1 MLPSFFLVPDYR
13 LPPALARVAKAKILI
28 HLVLW
33 ATLLALAMSTRAQS
47 AQPVKPDQSS
57 LLDRTPQKTWAYL
70 SGDTLSGHTDQEV
83 ELQGNAQMLRS
94 DTQINADR
102 LRYDQRTDRMQA
114 EGNVRIKRNDRI
126 YTGSYLDMDVERFEG
141 FFTHITY
148 QLGGESGH
156 GDAVRADFTDKN
168 HMTAHQGTYTTCRRK
183 PGPEWMPEWVLT
195 TTQLHIDNEEE
206 IGRAQG
212 AYLHFQG
219 VPVLPVPPFSFP
231 ISEKRRSGFLPPLFG
246 LDSTN
251 GFELATPYYFNLA
264 PNYDLTVTPNFMSNR
279 GVNIENQLRYVEPN
293 YSGDLKLAY
302 MPGDQLRGKDR
313 VALALTHSSQ
323 LASPIGN
330 LSVAANISR
339 AGDDNYWADFST
351 STLLQTGAPLG
362 GTNRQLPADLTASWG
377 RGDLSSMLKI
387 QKWQG
392 LQIIT
397 PYDRVPQWTLRYAQS
412 NVRGIDWSVDTDF
425 TQFEGDRT
433 LTRQPNAQ
441 RAFAWAQVSYPMI
454 WPAFYLTPK
463 LQTHMAA
470 YQFDAAINTQ
480 QSASNVISTMSIDAG
495 LTFERST
502 EIFGAQVLQT
512 LEPRAFYVYTP
523 YTDQS
528 LLPNYDTAAQDLN
541 LTAVFTENAY
551 VGHDKISDNNLL
563 TLGLTTRFLNPETGA
578 QFASFGVAQRLRF
591 EAQKVTLFPGQAP
604 AATGLSDILLGSRLN
619 LGDRWV
625 LDAAT
630 QYNIQTQQ
638 SIRSVIGGRYHAGDF
653 QTLNVAYR
661 SQANSSE
668 QVDLS
673 WQWPLHRLWGMASGA
688 ADADTGRFY
697 GLGRLAYSLRDQQLV
712 DSLMGLEYDAGCWIA
727 RVVYSR
733 TPLTPETANSKLMF
747 QIELVGFTRLGIDPF
762 KTLTDSIPRYQY
774 LR

>member
-1 MLPSFFLVPDYR
+1 MPPTHR
-13 LPPALARVAKAKILI
+13 LRPALARDGKARILI
-28 HLVLW
+28 QAGLG
-33 ATLLALAMSTRAQS
+33 AALACLAVAAS
-47 AQPVKPDQSS
+47 AQAAKSGTPGPVS
-57 LLDRTPQKTWAYL
+57 LMDTTGQKTWIYL
-70 SGDTLSGHTDQEV
+70 SGDKLSGHADKEV
-83 ELQGNAQMLRS
+83 LLEGNAQMQRS
-94 DTQINADR
+94 DSKISADR

-114 EGNVRIKRNDRI
+114 QDHVRIERNDRI

-141 FFTHITY
+141 FFTQITY
-148 QLGGESGH
+148 DLGGEKGH
-156 GDAVRADFTDKN
+156 GEALRADFADKN
-168 HMTAHQGTYTTCRRK
+168 HMTAQQGTYTTCRRK
-183 PGPEWMPEWVLT
+183 PGPAWVPEWVLT
-195 TTQLHIDNEEE
+195 AAQLNIDNEEE
-206 IGRAQG
+206 IGKAQG

-231 ISEKRRSGFLPPLFG
+231 ITEKRKSGFLPPLFG
-246 LDSTN
+246 IDSAN

-264 PNYDLTVTPNFMSNR
+264 PDYDLTVTPNFMSNR
-279 GVNIENQLRYVEPN
+279 GVNIENHLRYLEPN
-293 YSGDLKLAY
+293 YSGEVKLAY
-302 MPGDQLRGKDR
+302 MPGDRLRGQDR
-313 VALALTHSSQ
+313 IALALTHNTQ
-323 LASPIGN
+323 IPSPIGN
-330 LSVAANISR
+330 ISIAANISR
-339 AGDDNYWADFST
+339 VADDNYGTDFST
-351 STLLQTGAPLG
+351 STIFQGALALG
-362 GTNRQLPADLTASWG
+362 GTARQLPADLTAGWG
-377 RGDLSSMLKI
+377 SGDLSSMLKV

-412 NVRGIDWSVDTDF
+412 NVQGVDWSVDTDF

-441 RAFAWAQVSYPMI
+441 RGFAWAQISYPLI

-463 LQTHMAA
+463 LQTHVAR
-470 YQFDAAINTQ
+470 YQFDAPINNQ
-480 QSASNVISTMSIDAG
+480 QSSNSLVSTFSLDAG
-495 LTFERST
+495 LTFERNT
-502 EIFGAQVLQT
+502 EILGLNLLQT

-541 LTAVFTENAY
+541 LTAIFTENAY

-563 TLGLTTRFLNPETGA
+563 TLGLTTRFLDPDSGA
-578 QFASFGVAQRLRF
+578 QLASFGIAQRLRF
-591 EAQKVTLFPGQAP
+591 EEQKVTLFPGQTP

-638 SIRSVIGGRYHAGDF
+638 SVRSVIGGRYHGGDF

-661 SQANSSE
+661 SQLNLSE
-668 QVDLS
+668 QVDIS
-673 WQWPLHRLWGMASGA
+673 WQWPLSGLWGAKGGV
-688 ADADTGRFY
+688 ADSDVGRYY
-697 GLGRLAYSLRDQQLV
+697 GLGRVAYSLRDQQLV
-712 DSLMGLEYDAGCWIA
+712 DSLLGLEYDAGCWIA

-733 TPLTPETANSKLMF
+733 TPITPQTANSKLMF
-747 QIELVGFTRLGIDPF
+747 QMELVGFTRLGIDPF